1 MVSDELL
8 ELYTVERVEEV
19 ARACVGSLGALW
31 DRCPVGCCPNL
42 KAERPALCGED
53 A

>member
-1 MVSDELL
+1 MVRDLL
-8 ELYTVERVEEV
+8 VERATVERGEEV
-19 ARACVGSLGALW
+19 ARASVGALGALW
-31 DRCPVGCCPNL
+31 DRCPVGCCPNP